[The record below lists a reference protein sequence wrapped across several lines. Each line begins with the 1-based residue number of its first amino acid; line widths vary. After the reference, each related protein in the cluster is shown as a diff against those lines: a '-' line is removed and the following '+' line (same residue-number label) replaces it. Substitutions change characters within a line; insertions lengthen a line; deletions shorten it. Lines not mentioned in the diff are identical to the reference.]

1 MWVETYGN
9 DNRWY
14 VRYGSGASVNTAFN
28 SSQTSGTFIVKK
40 NSFTV
45 NGTEILQPNYTSM
58 NPNPLTIFGRV
69 NSNNTFNGA
78 YIKISEVR
86 IKKSNGDIQKKY
98 VPCKQNS
105 DNTLGMCEIIGGN
118 FFTNAGTGSFTAGP
132 VVQ

>member
-1 MWVETYGN
+1 MLFYDK

-14 VRYGSGASVNTAFN
+14 VRY
-28 SSQTSGTFIVKK
+28 
-40 NSFTV
+40 
-45 NGTEILQPNYTSM
+45 M

-69 NSNNTFNGA
+69 NSNNIFSGA

-105 DNTLGMCEIIGGN
+105 DNTLWMCEIIGGN
-118 FFTNAGTGSFTAGP
+118 FFTNAGTGTFTAGP